1 MFFSPF
7 YLSRI
12 ATILIPFSIQFQVRH
27 PFLLRRNFQPISK
40 KEWMC
45 GLFFPFSCC
54 YVVILVWSLILSGII
69 LEALVLSLRCR
80 GSCLIYPKTTD
91 AFLIAFLFSLRR
103 RKEKSSLFLLHSF
116 PVFFI
121 RANLASCHWSS
132 LLFYTRHLGPKEA
145 TLYKILATGNLRL
158 GPRRPETCL
167 KVAGMGYEDIN
178 SSPYLYKNCH
188 LR

>member
-1 MFFSPF
+1 MFFSLF

-27 PFLLRRNFQPISK
+27 PFLLRRRNFQPISK

-132 LLFYTRHLGPKEA
+132 LLFYTRHLGTKEA
-145 TLYKILATGNLRL
+145 TLYRDSGNW
-158 GPRRPETCL
+158 E
-167 KVAGMGYEDIN
+167 
-178 SSPYLYKNCH
+178 SSFRTSKAWDMSQT
-188 LR
+188 R

>member
-1 MFFSPF
+1 
-7 YLSRI
+7 
-12 ATILIPFSIQFQVRH
+12 
-27 PFLLRRNFQPISK
+27 
-40 KEWMC
+40 MC

-116 PVFFI
+116 PVFFSFGPI
-121 RANLASCHWSS
+121 WHRVIEVVFYFTRAIHA
-132 LLFYTRHLGPKEA
+132 PKKPREEP
-145 TLYKILATGNLRL
+145 LYKILATGNLRL